1 MNNHKMKYFLL
12 LTFSFWIGW
21 MTNGLAQGTK
31 YFPLH
36 VGDYWIDHSDSINGE
51 YQPTTM
57 RREVDGTNLIQ
68 GKTYFRLKEEIR
80 TDDGEFI
87 TAWYSWLRVENGA
100 VLLGAFGDEA
110 EIVDFQI
117 PIQSI
122 IVDGDIGDW
131 AGLAP
136 LVTDPQGDDSLNYPG
151 ADIQAIYA
159 ALDGSHLYLRM
170 DLWENANINFRNTA
184 PPEDGRYG
192 FEIETNGPYPDLH
205 AGICYDGYNS
215 QWSLGYN
222 GSNWNMPAG
231 LEGPEYVG
239 VNGNHIEL
247 KLPLSLIGNPSKF
260 YEIKGTVTNYHYEFG
275 TELDIA
281 EIQAT
286 EIFDPPIEYIPATAG
301 EVGATWQFNS
311 DRMGGLITF
320 NIKAD
325 GLTLETPAGVFNNCV
340 ELLIVSIDD
349 VGDTSQVNLLYL
361 AEGIGQVR
369 NHGWERHMNA
379 FDFVLT
385 DYSVQATSPVQVV
398 QQATPVSGQNLP
410 LLVEPPQNFQPTT
423 SYLYYRFPGE
433 KNWSP
438 NHKIP
443 LSISGNQLATTIP
456 ANLISYRG
464 LEYYIEL
471 DNGIEKLYFPAT
483 NPQNNPAALQ
493 VSIQQHTPA
502 LNLQGG
508 IYKMVSVP
516 MVLED
521 PSIGSVLGDDYREYD
536 KQLWR
541 LFRWSPSDTVYVE
554 YPALR
559 SSFAPGSAFWLVT
572 RWGENFDV
580 ENGFSIDASKPFELI
595 LEPGWNQVAN
605 PFPFP
610 VPVDSCEVDT
620 TIIERPVSYDGYQYH
635 YNVSVVEPWEG
646 YFVYNK
652 SSTATRIQIPPIAA
666 AATNPKQKSRFQ
678 IDETQDFLLQ
688 LVARL
693 PGTKLEDSENFIGFL
708 KQATEEIDPL
718 DFAEPPPIGE
728 YLRLTSLQAG
738 RSYAGNFKP
747 LPQEGDCWHIL
758 ISSSIQQKNIE
769 IRLQAT
775 GRLPE
780 HFHYYLLDQDYGC
793 RIPIHNNSFQ
803 IAITKQLPERHLK
816 LIVGTEEYAA
826 AHRDEI
832 PLTALD
838 FELGPSYPNPFNA
851 ETVIQ
856 YQVAR
861 RDRIAIGIYNLTGQ
875 RIRTLV
881 DRVQPAGSYQVTWC
895 GTNDS
900 AQPVA
905 SGVYFVRLRTE
916 NFSATKKLTLIR

>member
-1 MNNHKMKYFLL
+1 
-12 LTFSFWIGW
+12 
-21 MTNGLAQGTK
+21 MTTGLAQVTQ

-36 VGDYWIDHSDSINGE
+36 LGDYWIDHTDSINGE
-51 YQPTTM
+51 YRPTTM
-57 RREVDGTNLIQ
+57 RREVEGTDSIQ
-68 GKTYFRLKEEIR
+68 DKTYFRMKEEIR
-80 TDDGEFI
+80 SDDGEFL
-87 TAWYSWLRVENGA
+87 TTWYSWLRVENNA
-100 VLLGAFGDEA
+100 VLLGAFGDQA

-117 PIQSI
+117 PIRII
-122 IVDGDIGDW
+122 IVDGKVGDDW

-159 ALDGSHLYLRM
+159 AQDGNHLFLRR
-170 DLWENANINFRNTA
+170 DLWENANTNFRNSA

-192 FEIETNGPYPDLH
+192 FEIEINGPYTDLH
-205 AGICYDGYNS
+205 PGICYDGYNS
-215 QWSLGYN
+215 RWSLGYN

-239 VNGNHIEL
+239 VNANHIEL
-247 KLPLSLIGNPSKF
+247 KLLLSLIGNTTKF
-260 YEIKGTVTNYHYEFG
+260 YAIKGSVSNYHYEFG

-286 EIFDPPIEYIPATAG
+286 EIFDPQIEYIPATAG
-301 EVGATWQFNS
+301 QVGATWQFNS
-311 DRMGGLITF
+311 DRMGGLMTF
-320 NIKAD
+320 GVKAD
-325 GLTLETPAGVFNNCV
+325 GLTMETPAGVFNNCI
-340 ELLIVSIDD
+340 ELLIVGMDD
-349 VGDTSQVNLLYL
+349 VGDTSQVSLLYF

-369 NHGWERHMNA
+369 NHGWERHMNT

-423 SYLYYRFPGE
+423 SYLFYRFPGE
-433 KNWSP
+433 KSWSP

-443 LSISGNQLATTIP
+443 LNMSGKQLATTIP

-471 DNGIEKLYFPAT
+471 DNGSEKLYFPAT

-493 VSIQQHTPA
+493 VSIPQHTPA
-502 LNLQGG
+502 LDLQGG
-508 IYKMVSVP
+508 IYRMVSVP

-521 PSIGSVLGDDYREYD
+521 PSIGSVLGDDYHEYD

-541 LFRWSPSDTVYVE
+541 LFRWSPKDTVYVE
-554 YPALR
+554 YPMLR

-605 PFPFP
+605 PFPFA

-620 TIIERPVSYDGYQYH
+620 TIVELPVSYDGYQYH

-646 YFVYNK
+646 YFVYNN
-652 SSTATRIQIPPIAA
+652 SRTSTRIRIPPIAA
-666 AATNPKQKSRFQ
+666 APHNPKPKSRFP

-693 PGTKLEDSENFIGFL
+693 PGTKLVDSENFIGFS

-728 YLRLTSLQAG
+728 YLHLTSLQAG

-747 LPQEGDCWHIL
+747 LPKEGNCWHIL

-769 IRLQAT
+769 VRLQAI
-775 GRLPE
+775 GRLPDRF
-780 HFHYYLLDQDYGC
+780 HFYLLDQDYGC

-803 IAITKQLPERHLK
+803 IAITKHLPERHLK

-832 PLTALD
+832 PLTLLD

-851 ETVIQ
+851 ETVIR

-875 RIRTLV
+875 KIRTLV
-881 DRVQPAGSYQVTWC
+881 DQVQPAGSYQVAWS
-895 GTNDS
+895 GTTDS
-900 AQPVA
+900 DQPVA
-905 SGVYFVRLRTE
+905 SGIYFVRLRSE
-916 NFSATKKLTLIR
+916 NFLATKKLTLIR